1 MLLIKTHKGPGKRL
15 TSTALGSYRIFHVNY
30 FVFGKNFIFGRGGIR
45 GNKNG
50 HMGLNILYMN
60 NLKRGRIYRN
70 VKGFGIGSAVSGRAC
85 IARSRG
91 WIGSG
96 NIGIVGRRWKNKT
109 IG

>member
-1 MLLIKTHKGPGKRL
+1 
-15 TSTALGSYRIFHVNY
+15 VNY
-30 FVFGKNFIFGRGGIR
+30 FVFGKNFIIGRGRIR
-45 GNKNG
+45 RNKNG
-50 HMGLNILYMN
+50 HTGINIFYMN
-60 NLKRGRIYRN
+60 NLRRGRIHRD
-70 VKGFGIGSAVSGRAC
+70 VKGFGIGSAVSGRAR